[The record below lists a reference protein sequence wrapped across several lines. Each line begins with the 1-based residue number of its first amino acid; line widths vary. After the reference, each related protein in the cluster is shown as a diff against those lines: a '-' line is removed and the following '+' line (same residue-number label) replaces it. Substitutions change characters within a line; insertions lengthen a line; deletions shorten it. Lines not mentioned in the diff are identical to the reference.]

1 MFKKLYPLMDT
12 AGDGTGG
19 GSGTGGGTGGAGG
32 QGDNG
37 GGAGGG
43 QGAGSG
49 GGGQGGA
56 WFDTFQD
63 QGVKEWVA
71 SYKDAYPSPE
81 AMALKAWN
89 LEKFVGADKA
99 GRGIIVPKPEAKPE
113 EWQAFYKKVGG
124 VPDKPEGYVVHSDPK
139 IAAELAADPL
149 IVQFREQAHKMGMP
163 PQFLKGAVEWYVG
176 AMKGLRETQLASL
189 EQTAEKDLA
198 DLHKEWQGTKYDESV
213 ELGRRAAKMF
223 IPHENPQ
230 QMEEI
235 LNKMEGALGTKF
247 TLKLWAA
254 IGQGLSEHGFVQDPL
269 NTNSGAMTPEG
280 ARLKIRELKADQGF
294 QKRFTSGDVE
304 SKKEWDMLHR
314 IAYPEPK
321 E

>member
-1 MFKKLYPLMDT
+1 MFKRLNVLMDE
-12 AGDGTGG
+12 APPGDGTGG
-19 GSGTGGGTGGAGG
+19 G
-32 QGDNG
+32 
-37 GGAGGG
+37 
-43 QGAGSG
+43 G
-49 GGGQGGA
+49 GGGGDGGA
-56 WFDTFQD
+56 AKPWFDTFQD

-99 GRGIIVPKPEAKPE
+99 GRGVIVPKPEAKPE

-124 VPDKPEGYVVHSDPK
+124 VPEKPDGYVVHSDPK

-176 AMKGLRETQLASL
+176 AMKGLQETQHAGLD
-189 EQTAEKDLA
+189 QKAEA
-198 DLHKEWQGTKYDESV
+198 DIAALHTEWQGTKYDENV

-223 IPHENPQ
+223 IPHDKPE
-230 QMEEI
+230 QMQEI

-247 TLKLWAA
+247 TLQMWAS
-254 IGQGLSEHGFVQDPL
+254 IGQGLSEHGFVADPM
-269 NTNSGAMTPEG
+269 NTGGGAMTPEG
-280 ARLKIRELKADQGF
+280 ARLKINELKKDENWS
-294 QKRFTSGDVE
+294 KRFATGDVE
-304 SKKEWDMLHR
+304 AKKEWDLLHR
-314 IAYPEPK
+314 VAYPEPK
-321 E
+321 TT